1 MAFQMVNFK
10 TKSPPQ
16 LTNCNENV
24 VPRRAAEELLGA
36 GAALK
41 TKEKEYIPTTYHLL
55 TMLNT

>member
-1 MAFQMVNFK
+1 MVNFK

-16 LTNCNENV
+16 LTNCNEKKA
-24 VPRRAAEELLGA
+24 VPRRATEELLGA

>member
-10 TKSPPQ
+10 QKIPPQ
-16 LTNCNENV
+16 FTNCNEDA
-24 VPRRAAEELLGA
+24 VPRRAEGLGA

>member
-1 MAFQMVNFK
+1 MKKA
-10 TKSPPQ
+10 
-16 LTNCNENV
+16 

-36 GAALK
+36 GTALK

>member
-1 MAFQMVNFK
+1 MKKA
-10 TKSPPQ
+10 
-16 LTNCNENV
+16 